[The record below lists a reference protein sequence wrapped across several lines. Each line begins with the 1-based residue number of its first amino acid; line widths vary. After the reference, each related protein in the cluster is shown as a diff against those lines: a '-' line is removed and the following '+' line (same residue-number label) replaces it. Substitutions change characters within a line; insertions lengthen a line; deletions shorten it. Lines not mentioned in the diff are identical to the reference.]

1 MASPLVRRVLAV
13 AALATAF
20 VPSALVTRLPFAD
33 RTLFISDSV
42 RYALAIEDYDLSVG
56 RPHPPG
62 NPLYVGLAKA
72 ADAVFHDPP
81 TSLAFLS
88 AVLSGAALL
97 FAWLLGRDLGGEGAG
112 WLTAGILFTS
122 PLFWFFGCVAM
133 PATGEAALSLAF
145 AWTARRGRAHPRPAP
160 FWVMTAVLA
169 VAFGFRS
176 TFAVLVL
183 PLWLWAAWRHPWPR
197 RAAGLVALAAAFAGW
212 TTLVAML
219 SGGFTPYGE

>member
-1 MASPLVRRVLAV
+1 MASPLSRRVLAV
-13 AALATAF
+13 AALALAF
-20 VPSALVTRLPFAD
+20 VAAALVTRLPFAD

-42 RYALAIEDYDLSVG
+42 RYAPAIEDYDLHLG

-62 NPLYVGLAKA
+62 NPLYVGLAKVV
-72 ADAVFHDPP
+72 DGVVHDPP
-81 TSLAFLS
+81 SSLAILS
-88 AVLSGAALL
+88 AALSGVALL
-97 FAWLLGRDLGGEGAG
+97 FAWLLGRDVGGEGAG

-145 AWTARRGRAHPRPAP
+145 AWTARRARAHPRPLP
-160 FWVMTAVLA
+160 FWIMTAVLA

-197 RAAGLVALAAAFAGW
+197 RAAGLLVLAGAFLGW
-212 TTLVAML
+212 TTLVATL
-219 SGGFTPYGE
+219 SGGFTP